1 VVAAATARRM
11 VLRGRQPAA
20 GGVAAQKSIMG
31 LGNVVVA
38 VIGVV
43 GGNLPCLVKKVREG
57 DDDWVDCRMFKV
69 G

>member
-1 VVAAATARRM
+1 VSLPTTAPSAVALT
-11 VLRGRQPAA
+11 
-20 GGVAAQKSIMG
+20 VAAQKSIMG

>member
-1 VVAAATARRM
+1 MAVVAAATARRM

-43 GGNLPCLVKKVREG
+43 GGNLPCLKK
-57 DDDWVDCRMFKV
+57 
-69 G
+69 